1 MLGFVYNLFCGNTE
15 TRDRINDLN
24 ENFKNTNN
32 SIIKKYLTTLD
43 YRYNLLKFKKK
54 IFKGL
59 RFLQFMGGFG
69 ITTMTTYNNP
79 YFKENTEKISIM
91 VWYVSISNNIINLL
105 IEKLNAYDLTTEK
118 MKVDLLIREGEL
130 LADNKQDYR
139 YYGENDNEKYDYFKN
154 CYTSIEKNDP
164 IYYLTNQVV
173 HESDE
178 INGSRKRRFA
188 KVWALPVPTP
198 PKTNGTDENA

>member
-1 MLGFVYNLFCGNTE
+1 MFSFLCDLICGNTE
-15 TRDRINDLN
+15 TRDRINDLRHN
-24 ENFKNTNN
+24 LNRENNL
-32 SIIKKYLTTLD
+32 IVKKYLKTVD

-59 RFLQFMGGFG
+59 RFLQFLGGFG

-118 MKVDLLIREGEL
+118 MKIDLLIREGEL
-130 LADNKQDYR
+130 LADNKQDYN
-139 YYGENDNEKYDYFKN
+139 YYGVDDNNKYDYFKK
-154 CYTSIEKNDP
+154 CYTSIERNDP
-164 IYYLTNQVV
+164 INYLTNGVV
-173 HESDE
+173 HENDD
-178 INGSRKRRFA
+178 INNSRKRRFA

-198 PKTNGTDENA
+198 PTDENA

>member
-1 MLGFVYNLFCGNTE
+1 MLSFLYKVFCGNTE
-15 TRDRINDLN
+15 TRDRINDLKGN
-24 ENFKNTNN
+24 LNGENNL
-32 SIIKKYLTTLD
+32 IVKKYLTTVD

-59 RFLQFMGGFG
+59 RFLQFLGGFG

-118 MKVDLLIREGEL
+118 MKINLLIREGEL
-130 LADNKQDYR
+130 LLDNKQDYN
-139 YYGENDNEKYDYFKN
+139 YYAIDDNNKYYYFKK

-164 IYYLTNQVV
+164 INYLTNGVI

-198 PKTNGTDENA
+198 PKLNGTDENA